1 MHSCTLLSIAFNAL
15 KLLTQQRDT
24 VLADVMVQFGRRLRK
39 ARQERG
45 VSQERLAE
53 LAGLHRTYVS
63 SVERGERNI
72 SLLNIE
78 KLAAA
83 LGVAMSDLMP

>member
-1 MHSCTLLSIAFNAL
+1 MS
-15 KLLTQQRDT
+15 D
-24 VLADVMVQFGRRLRK
+24 VLVQFGKRLRA
-39 ARQERG
+39 ARQRNG
-45 VSQERLAE
+45 ISQERLAE

-78 KLAAA
+78 RLATA

>member
-1 MHSCTLLSIAFNAL
+1 MS
-15 KLLTQQRDT
+15 
-24 VLADVMVQFGRRLRK
+24 DVFVRFGQKLRK
-39 ARQERG
+39 VRKEKG
-45 VSQERLAE
+45 VSQEKLAD

-78 KLAAA
+78 KLADA
-83 LGVAMSDLMP
+83 LGVTLAKLMP